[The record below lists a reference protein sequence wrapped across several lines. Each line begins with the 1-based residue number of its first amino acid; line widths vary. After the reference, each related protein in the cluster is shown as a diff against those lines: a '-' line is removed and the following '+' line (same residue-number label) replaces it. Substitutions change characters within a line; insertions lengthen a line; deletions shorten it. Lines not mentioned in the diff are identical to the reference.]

1 MTLSAGVILAF
12 ALMINVKQCDMTLNI
27 EQIDNFLANKVKCS
41 QEKSKEISDAEFE
54 LLARC
59 VEAEAGDQ
67 DYLGKCYVIDCILN
81 RCDQWNQSIKETIYQ
96 KGQFAVVDNG
106 RINTIKVSE
115 ETRQAIR
122 DELRSRTN
130 SEMLYFR
137 MNHYHEWITQRDP
150 SRNLFPH
157 GDHYFSK

>member
-1 MTLSAGVILAF
+1 MIYAGVILAF
-12 ALMINVKQCDMTLNI
+12 VVMINVKQFDCDLVMNI
-27 EQIDNFLANKVKCS
+27 EELDNIVKVKCT
-41 QEKSKEISDAEFE
+41 QEKSQSICKDEFE

-81 RCDQWNQSIKETIYQ
+81 RCDQWHQSIKETIYQ
-96 KGQFAVVDNG
+96 KGQFAVVSNN
-106 RINTIKVSE
+106 RINKVKVTE